1 MQYYLY
7 INNTSVG
14 PMSESQILSY
24 KVDQN
29 TPVST
34 DGVNW
39 QPLYSYPELMQL
51 LNSGVSPASSRKVVA
66 GILAILLGSLG
77 VQYFYIGK
85 VAGGF
90 ITILLSLVTC
100 GCWSVVTLIQGIL
113 MLTMSDTDFER
124 KYINSTGMFPLF

>member
-1 MQYYLY
+1 MQYYIY